1 MENQTEQ
8 QQNQQTFTEPK
19 REFMPFS
26 DNVNDKPYSQPTGFV
41 SQDQLSTIIPEPS
54 FQPQSI
60 NTRENPYDMLGGDGG
75 GGGSRKND
83 SAPVNPA
90 MNQASDAEKKAGA
103 EHLAT
108 IILDTYEQINS
119 WGNMFLKIPEKKIR
133 KLQAEGEL
141 DLSIQVPTADG
152 STISAGEFIEE
163 FNNQTKDTLVVS
175 REFKK
180 DVKPPLVRILE
191 KRGAGMTDEQYV
203 LFAFGKDI
211 AVKSVLIYQMKSTAN
226 DLINALVENTAAI
239 KSSGVVSQPKPS
251 TPKPTEPKPT
261 PTTTYEP
268 TEDFDN
274 FNSNEAVVNSIVVEK
289 QVPTTGKAK
298 LMEQR
303 QKEKIWSENAA
314 KASGGN
320 SSYQEA
326 MKQRKTGGKRGR
338 KPKDYINNIDES
350 EIAEAII
357 LRETDR
363 EGKEKPNPQMQGLD

>member
-8 QQNQQTFTEPK
+8 QQTQQTFTEPK

-26 DNVNDKPYSQPTGFV
+26 DNVNDKPYSQPTSFV
-41 SQDQLSTIIPEPS
+41 SQDRLSTIIPEPS
-54 FQPQSI
+54 FQPQSL
-60 NTRENPYDMLGGDGG
+60 NTRDNPYDMLGGDGG
-75 GGGSRKND
+75 GRKND
-83 SAPVNPA
+83 SAPVNPS
-90 MNQASDAEKKAGA
+90 MNEATDAEKKAGA

-119 WGNMFLKIPEKKIR
+119 WGNMFLKIPEKKVK
-133 KLQAEGEL
+133 KLEAEGEL

-152 STISAGEFIEE
+152 NTISAGQFIEE

-203 LFAFGKDI
+203 FFAFGKDI

-226 DLINALVENTAAI
+226 DLISALVENTAAL
-239 KSSGVVSQPKPS
+239 KSSSAAPTPKPS
-251 TPKPTEPKPT
+251 APKPT
-261 PTTTYEP
+261 PTPTPTYEP
-268 TEDFDN
+268 TQDFDN

-298 LMEQR
+298 LMEQL

-314 KASGGN
+314 KANGGT

-326 MKQRKTGGKRGR
+326 LKSRKTNGKRGR
-338 KPKDYINNIDES
+338 KPKDYINNIEES
-350 EIAEAII
+350 EIADAII
-357 LRETDR
+357 LRETDKD
-363 EGKEKPNPQMQGLD
+363 GKEKPNPQMQGLD

>member
-8 QQNQQTFTEPK
+8 QQTQQTFTEPK

-41 SQDQLSTIIPEPS
+41 SQDRLSTIIPEPS

-75 GGGSRKND
+75 VRKND
-83 SAPVNPA
+83 SAPVNPS
-90 MNQASDAEKKAGA
+90 MNEATDAEKKAGA

-119 WGNMFLKIPEKKIR
+119 WGNMFLKIPEKKVK
-133 KLQAEGEL
+133 KLEAEGEL

-152 STISAGEFIEE
+152 NTISAGQFIEE

-226 DLINALVENTAAI
+226 DLISALVENTAAL
-239 KSSGVVSQPKPS
+239 KSSGAAPTPKPS
-251 TPKPTEPKPT
+251 APKPKPTST
-261 PTTTYEP
+261 PTYEP

-298 LMEQR
+298 LMEQLK
-303 QKEKIWSENAA
+303 KEKIWSENAA
-314 KASGGN
+314 KANGGT

-326 MKQRKTGGKRGR
+326 LKSRKTGNGKRGR
-338 KPKDYINNIDES
+338 KPKDYINNIGES

-357 LRETDR
+357 LRETDKD
-363 EGKEKPNPQMQGLD
+363 GKEKPNPQIQGLD